1 MNQTFSLP
9 RFGRLTRKYF
19 TDNRG
24 QLLSNVAVL
33 IAGLIILAT
42 VIYTGKYPQAVERT
56 RQIPFFFVGWAA
68 WYVFTWQQ
76 TETLNQKERAITYL
90 LQPASRLEKII
101 LIWLLSGVGFLLV
114 YTLVF
119 TAIDGVAVSYVNHLK
134 WTPAQQKIVG
144 SYQLVSWYK
153 SAEFFKAP
161 LTIWV
166 LSALLHPFALAFLL
180 SIRRFTLPLVAVLAF
195 CLFIGGMFLNSA
207 ILISLTGS
215 DSASFVIPFS
225 NFLAQSPTGDSVYR
239 TVSLPQSPG
248 NQIRYV
254 VGIVAIV
261 LLYITA
267 YFRLKEREV

>member
-1 MNQTFSLP
+1 MNQTFSIT
-9 RFGRLTRKYF
+9 RFGRLTRKHF

-56 RQIPFFFVGWAA
+56 RQIPFFFIGWAA

-90 LQPASRLEKII
+90 LQPASRLEKIT

-114 YTLVF
+114 YALVF
-119 TAIDGVAVSYVNHLK
+119 TVIDGVGVSYVNQLK
-134 WTPAQQKIVG
+134 WTPAQQKMVG

-153 SAEFFKAP
+153 SDEFFKAP
-161 LTIWV
+161 LMIWV
-166 LSALLHPFALAFLL
+166 LSALLHPVALAFLL

-195 CLFIGGMFLNSA
+195 CFFIGGMFLNSA
-207 ILISLTGS
+207 ILSSLTGS
-215 DSASFVIPFS
+215 DSASYVIPFS
-225 NFLAQSPTGDSVYR
+225 NFWAQPLTGESFYR
-239 TVSLPQSPG
+239 TVSLPQPLG

-254 VGIVAIV
+254 VGVTAVV
-261 LLYITA
+261 LLYIIA